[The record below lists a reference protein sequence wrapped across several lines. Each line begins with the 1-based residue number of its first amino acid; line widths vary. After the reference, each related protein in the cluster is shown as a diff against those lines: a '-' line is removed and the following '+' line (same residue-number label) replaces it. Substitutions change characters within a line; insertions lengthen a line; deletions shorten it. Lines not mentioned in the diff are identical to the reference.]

1 MTGVRFGN
9 YASRK
14 FVFIIHWGLDYQ
26 FYSSELI
33 KRFNCK
39 IFVIFLDAENVRTH
53 CFHSTLTQQVTN
65 MVDLSVTTDQKIAEN
80 LSKILILKGK

>member
-14 FVFIIHWGLDYQ
+14 LVFIIHWGLDYQ

-33 KRFNCK
+33 ERFNCK
-39 IFVIFLDAENVRTH
+39 IFVIFLNAENVRTH
-53 CFHSTLTQQVTN
+53 CLLTQQVTN
-65 MVDLSVTTDQKIAEN
+65 MVDLSVTTDQKISEN
-80 LSKILILKGK
+80 LSKKINSKTTPKC